1 MGPPR
6 KRAPSKI
13 SKVVPIAQ
21 KKQRTDNPSPDPT
34 APAEEWIEQNTVLC
48 TTKSNTTEEFGIKRE
63 PEEKFDANGIN
74 GEVSG
79 LADVPPVQDISLEKY
94 NKIKEE
100 QEECDI
106 SQSENQDL
114 GEHSFGPPFKV
125 DIEDQKWM
133 VKDDENQQV
142 PTVAEE
148 KWVKPYT
155 CFCGK
160 SYTCTSHLNRHHRK
174 THGSQIQPSEPNN
187 SVIREKKPV
196 ERCFT
201 CQCGKQYT
209 RNSNLRRHQNS
220 CSEQP
225 PPATTE
231 SPVIYRNVEDQEEK
245 IKPYVCACGKSYTCS
260 SHLYRHQRTH
270 VDSESQ
276 TARSFICE
284 CGKAYSCSSHL
295 YRHRKTHS
303 EENALLGCPVKEDP
317 EDLEQKMKPHLCFC
331 GKRYTCSSHL
341 YRHQKAHHV
350 QSIPLQE
357 DQEAED
363 NETGK
368 RYKCDCGKS
377 YSSSSHLYRHQRIHR
392 EQNVTEEV
400 NDLGDLDH
408 DSEVEFEE
416 CRQKPYTCECGKSF
430 ILSFSLLLHK
440 KIHCRW
446 KQTTDCDPP
455 DH

>member
-6 KRAPSKI
+6 KRASSRTSKG
-13 SKVVPIAQ
+13 VPITQ
-21 KKQRTDNPSPDPT
+21 KKQRTDNSSPDPT
-34 APAEEWIEQNTVLC
+34 APTEEWIEQNTVVC
-48 TTKSNTTEEFGIKRE
+48 KTKSNMTEECGVKRE
-63 PEEKFDANGIN
+63 PEEEKPDPNRIN

-79 LADVPPVQDISLEKY
+79 LADDPLVQGLSLEKY

-106 SQSENQDL
+106 STNQEPE
-114 GEHSFGPPFKV
+114 EHSFGPPFKV
-125 DIEDQKWM
+125 DPEDQKWM
-133 VKDDENQQV
+133 VKDNDENPNV
-142 PTVAEE
+142 ATLAEE

-174 THGSQIQPSEPNN
+174 THGSQIQPSGHYNN
-187 SVIREKKPV
+187 VIREKKPV
-196 ERCFT
+196 ERCYT

-220 CSEQP
+220 CSEQAP
-225 PPATTE
+225 LVTTKR
-231 SPVIYRNVEDQEEK
+231 VVKYRVVEDQEEK

-270 VDSESQ
+270 VDSDSQ
-276 TARSFICE
+276 TTRRFICE

-303 EENALLGCPVKEDP
+303 EEKVVPEERPVKEDP
-317 EDLEQKMKPHLCFC
+317 EDLEQRVKPHLCFC

-341 YRHQKAHHV
+341 YRHQKAHHA
-350 QSIPLQE
+350 QIFPIAE
-357 DQEAED
+357 NHEAED

-377 YSSSSHLYRHQRIHR
+377 YTSSSHLYRHQRTHKNQ
-392 EQNVTEEV
+392 ESVTEEV
-400 NDLGDLDH
+400 NDLDH

-446 KQTTDCDPP
+446 KNTTDCDPP
-455 DH
+455 GH